1 MRDVRMKNLC
11 GVLILAAVAYG
22 CGESAVP
29 EKPPIPVKVHTI
41 TMSDASASSRYSATI
56 RPDVQVDL
64 AFRVGG
70 YVEDIL
76 SLPGSDGRSRHVQ
89 EGDYVRKGV
98 VLARVRDS
106 EYRDRVTE
114 AESTMRRAKADFER
128 ASDLYEAKSV
138 SLAEYDAASAQYTSA
153 KARHSQAVE
162 VLEDCTLEAPIDGYV
177 LNRNVEVGALAA
189 VGIPVF
195 VLADTRAVKVVYGVP
210 DVAVGALRIGA
221 AQAITTAAVPGEVFE
236 GTITRISAAADPNS
250 RVFEVECSIPNPNNR
265 LKVGMIASLETESN
279 VAATPRTLIPL
290 NAVLRP
296 PGQTDGYAVY
306 VVDGPEANTVA
317 RLRTVTLGEV
327 VGDAVVAESGLQA
340 GERIIMTGATLVT
353 DSQRVRVIP

>member
-1 MRDVRMKNLC
+1 MRDVRIRIFWC
-11 GVLILAAVAYG
+11 SVIVAAVGSG
-22 CGESAVP
+22 CGDSPAP
-29 EKPPIPVKVHTI
+29 EKPPVPVKVHTI
-41 TMSDASASSRYSATI
+41 AMSDASAPSRYSASI

-70 YVEDIL
+70 YVEDIF
-76 SLPGSDGRSRHVQ
+76 SLPGSDGRTRHVQ
-89 EGDYVRKGV
+89 EGDYVRKGI

-221 AQAITTAAVPGEVFE
+221 AQAITTVAVPGEVFE

-250 RVFEVECSIPNPNNR
+250 RVFEVECSIPNKENR
-265 LKVGMIASLETESN
+265 LKVGMIASLETAST
-279 VAATPRTLIPL
+279 AAAPRTLIPL

-306 VVDGPEANTVA
+306 VVDGPDTNTVA

-327 VGDAVVAESGLQA
+327 VGDAIVAESGLQA